1 MKMCWA
7 CLTVSIVLLA
17 SGCGGPRAAGPATER
32 PTQTSTTMRSE
43 PDPPT
48 VDAGALRAPGR
59 LALRYAVAARS
70 WTPDTYRAQY
80 RRQLLLSTGT
90 LRSALKRAPPTR
102 DQLAGDR
109 ADKAHVK
116 ATAVSATSL
125 LESATQARYTL
136 MLDESSVA
144 AGQTVRARATYV
156 VELRRAGGR
165 WLVTA
170 FTIQP

>member
-1 MKMCWA
+1 
-7 CLTVSIVLLA
+7 
-17 SGCGGPRAAGPATER
+17 
-32 PTQTSTTMRSE
+32 
-43 PDPPT
+43 
-48 VDAGALRAPGR
+48 
-59 LALRYAVAARS
+59 
-70 WTPDTYRAQY
+70 
-80 RRQLLLSTGT
+80 LLLSTGT
-90 LRSALKRAPPTR
+90 LRSALNRAPPTR
-102 DQLAGDR
+102 DQLARYR
-109 ADKAHVK
+109 ADKAHVE

-125 LESATQARYTL
+125 LESATQARYGL